1 MFKILR
7 LDDQFKEIL
16 IVSFDLLLRERG
28 RETQRHPF
36 FNRFEMASFFFLRS
50 FSVDSFS
57 VFEVPTT
64 ADSEYGRY
72 AKYFQWRD
80 NVMKH
85 PAFVAT
91 AAPDFEAM
99 KRAYSRY
106 ADGTALIV
114 KSKET

>member
-1 MFKILR
+1 
-7 LDDQFKEIL
+7 
-16 IVSFDLLLRERG
+16 
-28 RETQRHPF
+28 
-36 FNRFEMASFFFLRS
+36 MASFFFLRS

-57 VFEVPTT
+57 VFEAPATLT

-72 AKYFQWRD
+72 AKYFQWLD
-80 NVMKH
+80 NVLKH

-91 AAPDFEAM
+91 AALDFEAM

-114 KSKET
+114 